1 MKSAVSLALVLVL
14 VGATAPV
21 GAQQGSPP
29 TLDIV
34 ARASRLK
41 PGTPVKI
48 TTVNGRTLKGKFLGV
63 QGASLLIT
71 ESRFS
76 SPPTPQ
82 YVTAIDFA
90 FVTSLQS
97 GWWLVLNKRNTFL
110 VVAAVA
116 AWTAWCWP
124 NRGGRSRCGG

>member
-1 MKSAVSLALVLVL
+1 MKSAISLAVVLVL
-14 VGATAPV
+14 VGSTPPV
-21 GAQQGSPP
+21 AAQQGSPP

-48 TTVNGRTLKGKFLGV
+48 TTVNARTLKGKFLAV
-63 QGASLLIT
+63 QGASLLIN

-82 YVTAIDFA
+82 YVTAIDLA
-90 FVTSLQS
+90 SVTSLQS
-97 GWWLVLNKRNTFL
+97 GWWQVLN
-110 VVAAVA
+110 
-116 AWTAWCWP
+116 
-124 NRGGRSRCGG
+124 